1 MAVGHKWVLVKNG
14 EEASLREGRPNGVT
28 LASKSSFSSQFMG
41 TATELEALR
50 EALQQREEQV
60 ASCQAT
66 IQQLELTRDRLLTCS
81 KVSQTLLGTC
91 TCVCLKANSGALLG
105 SDESENRRHCNNPCA
120 ILSVPLRVR
129 KSSAMGRS

>member
-14 EEASLREGRPNGVT
+14 EEASVREGRPNGVT

-66 IQQLELTRDRLLTCS
+66 IQQLELTRDRSSTCS
-81 KVSQTLLGTC
+81 QNPLTYTLSSSSHRSCSSLG
-91 TCVCLKANSGALLG
+91 
-105 SDESENRRHCNNPCA
+105 
-120 ILSVPLRVR
+120 IQ
-129 KSSAMGRS
+129 